1 MNIFLFFVFIIAVNS
16 FKQLNVKIKNNFKF
30 YTKFKMVN
38 LNYEDEFD
46 KFYEVNFDKN
56 YDNLNKI
63 FENDFNKFIKNNFNK
78 TTSNS
83 TLLNYIIIWNSS
95 IKSDMLLYDLYLFN
109 LNATLYERSKF
120 GKKNLDRIYNKYI
133 KNIEYFNSDEP
144 WVFKN
149 GEFIGGM
156 FELYESLFYL

>member
-1 MNIFLFFVFIIAVNS
+1 MNILLFLVFIIAVNA
-16 FKQLNVKIKNNFKF
+16 FKTLNIKIRNNFKV

-46 KFYEVNFDKN
+46 KFYQENFDKN

-63 FENDFNKFIKNNFNK
+63 FENDFNKVIKNNFNK
-78 TTSNS
+78 TTSNTS
-83 TLLNYIIIWNSS
+83 SLKYIIIWNSS

-109 LNATLYERSKF
+109 LNAILYERSKF
-120 GKKNLDRIYNKYI
+120 GKKNLDQIYNKYI
-133 KNIEYFNSDEP
+133 KDIKFLNPKEP

-149 GEFIGGM
+149 GEFIGGI
-156 FELYESLFYL
+156 FELYESFFYL